1 MKFTQ
6 IRTGQRFRYQ
16 GQVYRKAT
24 PLMADPENGEQRRLI
39 PRSAII
45 ELLDGLPPAPESKAP
60 DQIPVARLDPVMAQ
74 LAGEINDIIAES
86 GLNAEQVNRVLRQL
100 QTAFSKARHNL
111 DLP

>member
-1 MKFTQ
+1 MKFSQ
-6 IRTGQRFRYQ
+6 IRIGQRFRYN

-24 PLMADPENGEQRRLI
+24 PLMANPENGEQQRLI

-45 ELLDGLPPAPESKAP
+45 ELLDGPPPEPESVAP

-86 GLNAEQVNRVLRQL
+86 GLNAGQVNSILRRL

-111 DLP
+111 NLP